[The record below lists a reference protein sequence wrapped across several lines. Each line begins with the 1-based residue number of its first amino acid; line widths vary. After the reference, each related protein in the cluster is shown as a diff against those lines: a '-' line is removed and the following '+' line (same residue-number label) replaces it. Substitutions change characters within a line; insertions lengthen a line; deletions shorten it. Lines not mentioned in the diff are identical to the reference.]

1 MLTIEK
7 TLRTVTL
14 LLWQCGSDVDARCAD
29 ACQEGGMACPD
40 TSHEAESGAWAVIED
55 PPRADSATDGA
66 AEFPTMPPGMY
77 GAGSAD
83 SPAVSEF

>member
-1 MLTIEK
+1 
-7 TLRTVTL
+7 
-14 LLWQCGSDVDARCAD
+14 
-29 ACQEGGMACPD
+29 MACPD

-77 GAGSAD
+77 GTGSAD